1 MKKFLSILTFI
12 LCLPSL
18 IFASPVLLNDNDD
31 IPTVPPSIIIIII
44 KTPPPVPGQP
54 RSLVQAPIECQY
66 NPYMN
71 GICATFNQDLG
82 ELDVLVENLST
93 GEYLEGTVDSAEG
106 YVVLP
111 VSSTAGVYNISFVTA
126 SGVEYTGEFEL

>member
-1 MKKFLSILTFI
+1 MKKFISILTFI

-18 IFASPVLLNDNDD
+18 IFASPLSVIDKDD
-31 IPTVPPSIIIIII
+31 DTIAPPSIIIIII

-71 GICATFNQDLG
+71 GICTTFNQDLG

-93 GEYLEGTVDSAEG
+93 GEYLEGTVDSADG

-111 VSSTAGVYNISFVTA
+111 VSSTPGLYNIAFVTEA
-126 SGVEYTGEFEL
+126 GVEYTGEFEL

>member
-1 MKKFLSILTFI
+1 MKKFISILTFI

-18 IFASPVLLNDNDD
+18 IFASPLSVIDKDD
-31 IPTVPPSIIIIII
+31 DTIAPPSIIIIII

-71 GICATFNQDLG
+71 GICTTFNQDLG

-111 VSSTAGVYNISFVTA
+111 LSGTVGVYNISFVTA

>member
-1 MKKFLSILTFI
+1 
-12 LCLPSL
+12 L
-18 IFASPVLLNDNDD
+18 IFASPVSLNDNDD
-31 IPTVPPSIIIIII
+31 VPTVPPSIIIIII
-44 KTPPPVPGQP
+44 KTPTPLPGQP

-71 GICATFNQDLG
+71 GICTTFNQDLG

>member
-1 MKKFLSILTFI
+1 MKKFIFILTFI
-12 LCLPSL
+12 ICLPSL
-18 IFASPVLLNDNDD
+18 IFASPLSVIDKDD
-31 IPTVPPSIIIIII
+31 DTIAPPSIIIIII

-71 GICATFNQDLG
+71 GICTTFNQDLG

-111 VSSTAGVYNISFVTA
+111 VSSTAGVYNISFVTEA
-126 SGVEYTGEFEL
+126 GVEYTGEFEL

>member
-1 MKKFLSILTFI
+1 MKKFISILTFI

-18 IFASPVLLNDNDD
+18 IFASPLSVIDKDD
-31 IPTVPPSIIIIII
+31 DTIAPPSIIIIII

-111 VSSTAGVYNISFVTA
+111 VSGTAGLYNIAFVTET
-126 SGVEYTGEFEL
+126 GVEYTGEFEL

>member
-1 MKKFLSILTFI
+1 MKKFISILTFI

-18 IFASPVLLNDNDD
+18 IFASPLSVIDKDD
-31 IPTVPPSIIIIII
+31 DTIAPPSIIIIII
-44 KTPPPVPGQP
+44 KTPPPIPGQP

-71 GICATFNQDLG
+71 GICTTFNQDLG

-111 VSSTAGVYNISFVTA
+111 LSGTVGVYNISFVTA

>member
-1 MKKFLSILTFI
+1 MKKFISILTFI

-18 IFASPVLLNDNDD
+18 IFASPLSVIDKDD
-31 IPTVPPSIIIIII
+31 DTIAPPSIIIIII

-71 GICATFNQDLG
+71 GICTTFNQDLG

-111 VSSTAGVYNISFVTA
+111 VSSTPGVYNISFVTA

>member
-1 MKKFLSILTFI
+1 MKKFISILTFI

-18 IFASPVLLNDNDD
+18 IFASPLSVIDKDD
-31 IPTVPPSIIIIII
+31 DTIAPPSIIIIII

-111 VSSTAGVYNISFVTA
+111 VSSTPGVYNISFVTA

>member
-1 MKKFLSILTFI
+1 MKKFISILTFI

-18 IFASPVLLNDNDD
+18 IFASPLSVTDKDD
-31 IPTVPPSIIIIII
+31 DTIAPPSIIIIII